1 MLTRLLQGHVGRVG
15 SDLRGGRGG
24 GTQHGVHLGGGR
36 GALVSK
42 LRGFSMKLEENGEST
57 AMHPQRA
64 SRLGFI
70 ARWWLTLLYVWV
82 RV

>member
-1 MLTRLLQGHVGRVG
+1 MKLAQVYAPLAPRE
-15 SDLRGGRGG
+15 
-24 GTQHGVHLGGGR
+24 
-36 GALVSK
+36 ALVSK
-42 LRGFSMKLEENGEST
+42 LRGFSMKLVENGEST
-57 AMHPQRA
+57 AVYPQRA